1 MPPAVEPGEL
11 VDPGVHG
18 ALLSAVADGAPLDRL
33 GQHRL
38 ESLKAAGL
46 ATPDG
51 RPRFPV
57 AQAAQAKAV
66 AETAGDLGRAMA
78 RLVAGE
84 WSRLEVEY
92 ESVHAALA
100 SPARPPAEAAGAG
113 PSRRGRGA
121 AFLVVGGL
129 LLDLG
134 VRRLLRRQG
143 LAAPPFGSAF
153 VWLAEG
159 EGAAGSWFARVTGLP
174 GRGSLIRFGHPDAP
188 AFQLAAADPE
198 AAPAL
203 PAALEPALRELCE
216 GLGWSVVRLVD
227 DALPALDPVRRRV
240 PGADDEGAF
249 LAWAYTLAVDE
260 ALDRLSAR
268 GLLTPPPTAV
278 TTVRVTDPALPA
290 RVAGGRGWSAAAGAA
305 EEVAFVEGVEAAGG
319 QAAAPVGGQR
329 SGEGGQRRQGGD
341 GDQVGGHGPSCG
353 GGPGSA
359 AVADWGSAVDG
370 LRVLPRPVRAGL

>member
-1 MPPAVEPGEL
+1 VTRGTWELGWWAPVPPALEPDEL
-11 VDPGVHG
+11 VEPGVHG
-18 ALLSAVADGAPLDRL
+18 DLLSAVADGAPLDRL

-46 ATPDG
+46 ATADG

-57 AQAAQAKAV
+57 ARAAEAKAV

-92 ESVHAALA
+92 ELVHAAMA
-100 SPARPPAEAAGAG
+100 TPTPSEAEPAEAVAG
-113 PSRRGRGA
+113 PPWTVPSPGLSAPGAA

-159 EGAAGSWFARVTGLP
+159 EGAAGGWFARVTGLP
-174 GRGSLIRFGHPDAP
+174 GRGSLIRFGHPGAP

-216 GLGWSVVRLVD
+216 GLGWSVVRLVE

-240 PGADDEGAF
+240 PAADDEGAF

-260 ALDRLSAR
+260 ALDRLAAR
-268 GLLTPPPTAV
+268 GLLTPPASAV
-278 TTVRVTDPALPA
+278 TTVRVTDPVL
-290 RVAGGRGWSAAAGAA
+290 AGAA
-305 EEVAFVEGVEAAGG
+305 
-319 QAAAPVGGQR
+319 
-329 SGEGGQRRQGGD
+329 
-341 GDQVGGHGPSCG
+341 
-353 GGPGSA
+353 
-359 AVADWGSAVDG
+359 
-370 LRVLPRPVRAGL
+370 L

>member
-1 MPPAVEPGEL
+1 MTSGARPRAAWELGWWAPVPPALEPGEL
-11 VDPGVHG
+11 IDPAVHG
-18 ALLSAVADGAPLDRL
+18 SLLSAVADGAPLDRL

-57 AQAAQAKAV
+57 APAAQAKAV

-92 ESVHAALA
+92 EPVHAAMSGAAPGLDDE
-100 SPARPPAEAAGAG
+100 PARPALARAAPGV
-113 PSRRGRGA
+113 A

-143 LAAPPFGSAF
+143 LASPAFGSAF

-174 GRGSLIRFGHPDAP
+174 GRGSLVRFGHPAAP

-198 AAPAL
+198 TAPAL
-203 PAALEPALRELCE
+203 PASLEPALRELCE
-216 GLGWSVVRLVD
+216 GLGWSVVRLIE

-240 PGADDEGAF
+240 PGAEDEGAF

-268 GLLTPPPTAV
+268 GLLTPPATAV
-278 TTVRVTDPALPA
+278 TAVRVADPAL
-290 RVAGGRGWSAAAGAA
+290 AGAA
-305 EEVAFVEGVEAAGG
+305 
-319 QAAAPVGGQR
+319 
-329 SGEGGQRRQGGD
+329 
-341 GDQVGGHGPSCG
+341 
-353 GGPGSA
+353 
-359 AVADWGSAVDG
+359 
-370 LRVLPRPVRAGL
+370 L

>member
-1 MPPAVEPGEL
+1 MTGGIRARTAWELGWWAPVPPALEPGEL
-11 VDPGVHG
+11 VDPAVHG

-38 ESLKAAGL
+38 EPLKAAGL
-46 ATPDG
+46 ATADG

-57 AQAAQAKAV
+57 APAAQAKAV

-92 ESVHAALA
+92 EPVHAAL
-100 SPARPPAEAAGAG
+100 SPPTPAIEHEPDRAAVAG
-113 PSRRGRGA
+113 PTVGAEPGSGQTAPVGA
-121 AFLVVGGL
+121 APGAAAFVVVGGL

-143 LAAPPFGSAF
+143 LASPPFGSAF

-174 GRGSLIRFGHPDAP
+174 GRGSLVRFGHPDAP
-188 AFQLAAADPE
+188 AFELAAADPE

-216 GLGWSVVRLVD
+216 GLGWSVVRLVE

-260 ALDRLSAR
+260 ALDRLAAR
-268 GLLTPPPTAV
+268 GLLTPPASAV
-278 TTVRVTDPALPA
+278 TTVRVTDPVL
-290 RVAGGRGWSAAAGAA
+290 AGAA
-305 EEVAFVEGVEAAGG
+305 
-319 QAAAPVGGQR
+319 
-329 SGEGGQRRQGGD
+329 
-341 GDQVGGHGPSCG
+341 
-353 GGPGSA
+353 
-359 AVADWGSAVDG
+359 
-370 LRVLPRPVRAGL
+370 L

>member
-1 MPPAVEPGEL
+1 VGRGGAWELGWWAPVPPALEPGEL

-18 ALLSAVADGAPLDRL
+18 PLLSAVADGAPLDRL

-46 ATPDG
+46 ATADG

-57 AQAAQAKAV
+57 AQAAEAKAV

-92 ESVHAALA
+92 ESVHAAMA
-100 SPARPPAEAAGAG
+100 SPAPTE
-113 PSRRGRGA
+113 A

-159 EGAAGSWFARVTGLP
+159 EGAAGSWFARVTRLP

-188 AFQLAAADPE
+188 GFQLAAADPE

-268 GLLTPPPTAV
+268 GLITLPPTAV
-278 TTVRVTDPALPA
+278 TTVRVADPTL
-290 RVAGGRGWSAAAGAA
+290 AGATA
-305 EEVAFVEGVEAAGG
+305 
-319 QAAAPVGGQR
+319 
-329 SGEGGQRRQGGD
+329 
-341 GDQVGGHGPSCG
+341 
-353 GGPGSA
+353 
-359 AVADWGSAVDG
+359 
-370 LRVLPRPVRAGL
+370 

>member
-1 MPPAVEPGEL
+1 
-11 VDPGVHG
+11 
-18 ALLSAVADGAPLDRL
+18 VADGAPLDRL

-46 ATPDG
+46 ATADG

-57 AQAAQAKAV
+57 APAAQAKAV

-92 ESVHAALA
+92 EPVHAAISGPTPDPGAIA
-100 SPARPPAEAAGAG
+100 SPAPGANPVPG
-113 PSRRGRGA
+113 PGAA

-159 EGAAGSWFARVTGLP
+159 EGAAGRWFARVSGLP
-174 GRGSLIRFGHPDAP
+174 GRGSLIRFGRPGAP

-198 AAPAL
+198 GAPAL
-203 PAALEPALRELCE
+203 PTALEPALRELCE
-216 GLGWSVVRLVD
+216 GLGWSVVRLVE

-260 ALDRLSAR
+260 AIDRLSAR
-268 GLLTPPPTAV
+268 GLLVQPPAAV
-278 TTVRVTDPALPA
+278 TAVRVTDPAL
-290 RVAGGRGWSAAAGAA
+290 AGAA
-305 EEVAFVEGVEAAGG
+305 
-319 QAAAPVGGQR
+319 
-329 SGEGGQRRQGGD
+329 
-341 GDQVGGHGPSCG
+341 
-353 GGPGSA
+353 
-359 AVADWGSAVDG
+359 
-370 LRVLPRPVRAGL
+370 L

>member
-1 MPPAVEPGEL
+1 MTRGTWELGWWAPVPPALEPGEL
-11 VDPGVHG
+11 VEPGVHG
-18 ALLSAVADGAPLDRL
+18 DLLSAVADGAPLDRL

-46 ATPDG
+46 ATADG

-57 AQAAQAKAV
+57 AQAAEAKAV

-84 WSRLEVEY
+84 WSRIEVEY

-100 SPARPPAEAAGAG
+100 SPAPGA
-113 PSRRGRGA
+113 A

-143 LAAPPFGSAF
+143 LAAPPCGSAF

-159 EGAAGSWFARVTGLP
+159 DGAAGTWFARVTGLP
-174 GRGSLIRFGHPDAP
+174 GRGSLVRFGQPGAP

-198 AAPAL
+198 TAPGL

-216 GLGWSVVRLVD
+216 GLGWSVLRLVE

-249 LAWAYTLAVDE
+249 LAWAYTLAVAE
-260 ALDRLSAR
+260 ALDRLAAR
-268 GLLTPPPTAV
+268 GLLTPPATGVLA
-278 TTVRVTDPALPA
+278 VRVADPAL
-290 RVAGGRGWSAAAGAA
+290 AGAA
-305 EEVAFVEGVEAAGG
+305 
-319 QAAAPVGGQR
+319 
-329 SGEGGQRRQGGD
+329 
-341 GDQVGGHGPSCG
+341 
-353 GGPGSA
+353 
-359 AVADWGSAVDG
+359 
-370 LRVLPRPVRAGL
+370 L

>member
-1 MPPAVEPGEL
+1 MTSGARPRAAWELGWWAPVPPVLEPGEL
-11 VDPGVHG
+11 VDPAVHG
-18 ALLSAVADGAPLDRL
+18 SLLSAVADGAPLDRL

-57 AQAAQAKAV
+57 APAAQAKAV

-92 ESVHAALA
+92 EPLHAAL
-100 SPARPPAEAAGAG
+100 STPPRDDARPTALADETPGAGHQPGRDVPAGSAQGEAA
-113 PSRRGRGA
+113 
-121 AFLVVGGL
+121 FVVVGGL

-143 LAAPPFGSAF
+143 LASPPFGSAF

-159 EGAAGSWFARVTGLP
+159 EGAAGRWFARVTGLP
-174 GRGSLIRFGHPDAP
+174 GRGSLVRFGHPDAP

-216 GLGWSVVRLVD
+216 GLGWSVVRLVE

-240 PGADDEGAF
+240 PGAEDEGAF

-260 ALDRLSAR
+260 ALGRLAAR
-268 GLLTPPPTAV
+268 GLLVPPATAV
-278 TTVRVTDPALPA
+278 AAVRVADPAL
-290 RVAGGRGWSAAAGAA
+290 AGAA
-305 EEVAFVEGVEAAGG
+305 
-319 QAAAPVGGQR
+319 
-329 SGEGGQRRQGGD
+329 
-341 GDQVGGHGPSCG
+341 
-353 GGPGSA
+353 
-359 AVADWGSAVDG
+359 
-370 LRVLPRPVRAGL
+370 L

>member
-1 MPPAVEPGEL
+1 MTRVTWELGWWAPVPPALEPGEL
-11 VDPGVHG
+11 VDPAVHG

-46 ATPDG
+46 ATADG

-57 AQAAQAKAV
+57 APAAQAKAV
-66 AETAGDLGRAMA
+66 AETAADLGRAMA

-92 ESVHAALA
+92 EPVHAAIA
-100 SPARPPAEAAGAG
+100 SPAPTEARAAEVEAVRPAPI
-113 PSRRGRGA
+113 PSRRVSAPGAA

-143 LAAPPFGSAF
+143 LAAPPFSSAF

-159 EGAAGSWFARVTGLP
+159 QGAAGSWFARVTGLP

-203 PAALEPALRELCE
+203 PSTLEPALRELCE
-216 GLGWSVVRLVD
+216 GLGWSVVRLVE

-260 ALDRLSAR
+260 ALDRLAAR
-268 GLLTPPPTAV
+268 GLLTPPPSGV
-278 TTVRVTDPALPA
+278 TRVRVTDPALA
-290 RVAGGRGWSAAAGAA
+290 CAA
-305 EEVAFVEGVEAAGG
+305 
-319 QAAAPVGGQR
+319 
-329 SGEGGQRRQGGD
+329 
-341 GDQVGGHGPSCG
+341 
-353 GGPGSA
+353 
-359 AVADWGSAVDG
+359 
-370 LRVLPRPVRAGL
+370 L

>member
-1 MPPAVEPGEL
+1 VTRESWELGWWAPVPPALEPDEL
-11 VDPGVHG
+11 IEPAVHG
-18 ALLSAVADGAPLDRL
+18 TLLSAVAGGAPLDRL

-46 ATPDG
+46 ATADG

-57 AQAAQAKAV
+57 APAAQAKAV

-92 ESVHAALA
+92 EPVHAAIVTPT
-100 SPARPPAEAAGAG
+100 PAPAAGV
-113 PSRRGRGA
+113 A

-174 GRGSLIRFGHPDAP
+174 GRGSLIRFGRPGAP

-203 PAALEPALRELCE
+203 PAALEVALRELCE
-216 GLGWSVVRLVD
+216 GLGWSVVRLVE

-260 ALDRLSAR
+260 AIDRLSAR
-268 GLLTPPPTAV
+268 GLLTPPPAAV
-278 TTVRVTDPALPA
+278 TAVRVTDPAL
-290 RVAGGRGWSAAAGAA
+290 AGAA
-305 EEVAFVEGVEAAGG
+305 
-319 QAAAPVGGQR
+319 
-329 SGEGGQRRQGGD
+329 
-341 GDQVGGHGPSCG
+341 
-353 GGPGSA
+353 
-359 AVADWGSAVDG
+359 
-370 LRVLPRPVRAGL
+370 L

>member
-1 MPPAVEPGEL
+1 VTTRSGGPRSAWELGWWAPVPPAVEPDEL
-11 VDPGVHG
+11 VDPAVHG

-46 ATPDG
+46 ATRDG

-57 AQAAQAKAV
+57 APAAQAKAV
-66 AETAGDLGRAMA
+66 AETSGDLGRAMA

-84 WSRLEVEY
+84 WSRIEVEY
-92 ESVHAALA
+92 EPVHAALA
-100 SPARPPAEAAGAG
+100 GPAPGADGDWKQTGGGAAASTPAGV
-113 PSRRGRGA
+113 A

-159 EGAAGSWFARVTGLP
+159 DGAAGTWFARVAGLP
-174 GRGSLIRFGHPDAP
+174 GPGSLIRFGRPDAP
-188 AFQLAAADPE
+188 AYQLALADPE

-216 GLGWSVVRLVD
+216 GLGWSVVRLVE

-260 ALDRLSAR
+260 ALDRLAAR
-268 GLLTPPPTAV
+268 GLLTPPATAV
-278 TTVRVTDPALPA
+278 TAVRVGDPAL
-290 RVAGGRGWSAAAGAA
+290 AGAA
-305 EEVAFVEGVEAAGG
+305 V
-319 QAAAPVGGQR
+319 
-329 SGEGGQRRQGGD
+329 
-341 GDQVGGHGPSCG
+341 
-353 GGPGSA
+353 
-359 AVADWGSAVDG
+359 
-370 LRVLPRPVRAGL
+370 

>member
-1 MPPAVEPGEL
+1 MTSGSARAAWELGWWAPVPPALEPGEL
-11 VDPGVHG
+11 VDPAVHG

-57 AQAAQAKAV
+57 APAAQAKAV

-92 ESVHAALA
+92 EPVHAALS
-100 SPARPPAEAAGAG
+100 SPGPGGGGLPGRRRAAARP
-113 PSRRGRGA
+113 RGA
-121 AFLVVGGL
+121 AAAAAPGP
-129 LLDLG
+129 
-134 VRRLLRRQG
+134 G
-143 LAAPPFGSAF
+143 LAA
-153 VWLAEG
+153 VWQRVRVAGGG
-159 EGAAGSWFARVTGLP
+159 EGAAGSWFARVTALP
-174 GRGSLIRFGHPDAP
+174 GRGSLVRFGHPDAP

-216 GLGWSVVRLVD
+216 GLGWSVVRLVE

-268 GLLTPPPTAV
+268 GLLTPPATAV
-278 TTVRVTDPALPA
+278 TTVRVADPAL
-290 RVAGGRGWSAAAGAA
+290 AGAA
-305 EEVAFVEGVEAAGG
+305 
-319 QAAAPVGGQR
+319 
-329 SGEGGQRRQGGD
+329 
-341 GDQVGGHGPSCG
+341 
-353 GGPGSA
+353 
-359 AVADWGSAVDG
+359 
-370 LRVLPRPVRAGL
+370 L

>member
-1 MPPAVEPGEL
+1 MTRGTWELGWWAPVPPALEPDEL
-11 VDPGVHG
+11 IEPAVHG
-18 ALLSAVADGAPLDRL
+18 SLLAAVADGAPLDRL

-46 ATPDG
+46 ATADG

-57 AQAAQAKAV
+57 APAAQAKAV

-92 ESVHAALA
+92 EPVHAAISGPTPDPGAMA
-100 SPARPPAEAAGAG
+100 SPAPGANPAPGPGA
-113 PSRRGRGA
+113 A

-159 EGAAGSWFARVTGLP
+159 EGAAGRWFARVSGLP
-174 GRGSLIRFGHPDAP
+174 GRGSLIRFGRPGAP

-203 PAALEPALRELCE
+203 PSSLEPALRELCE
-216 GLGWSVVRLVD
+216 GLGWSVVRLVE

-240 PGADDEGAF
+240 SGADDEGAF

-260 ALDRLSAR
+260 AIDRLSAR
-268 GLLTPPPTAV
+268 GLLTQPPAAV
-278 TTVRVTDPALPA
+278 TAVRVTDPAL
-290 RVAGGRGWSAAAGAA
+290 AGAA
-305 EEVAFVEGVEAAGG
+305 
-319 QAAAPVGGQR
+319 
-329 SGEGGQRRQGGD
+329 
-341 GDQVGGHGPSCG
+341 
-353 GGPGSA
+353 
-359 AVADWGSAVDG
+359 
-370 LRVLPRPVRAGL
+370 L

>member
-1 MPPAVEPGEL
+1 MPRGTWELGWWAPVPPALEPGEL
-11 VDPGVHG
+11 VDPAVHG

-46 ATPDG
+46 ATAGG

-92 ESVHAALA
+92 EPVHAALTTPPPG
-100 SPARPPAEAAGAG
+100 SLGPAEARPGPGEASLGPAEARPAAVGAG
-113 PSRRGRGA
+113 PGPPARSRRASDPGAA

-159 EGAAGSWFARVTGLP
+159 EGAAGRWFARVTGLP

-203 PAALEPALRELCE
+203 PASLEPALRELCE
-216 GLGWSVVRLVD
+216 GLGWSVVRLVE

-240 PGADDEGAF
+240 PGADDAGAF

-260 ALDRLSAR
+260 ALDRLAAR
-268 GLLTPPPTAV
+268 GLLTPPPTALAA
-278 TTVRVTDPALPA
+278 VRVTDPAL
-290 RVAGGRGWSAAAGAA
+290 AGGA
-305 EEVAFVEGVEAAGG
+305 
-319 QAAAPVGGQR
+319 
-329 SGEGGQRRQGGD
+329 
-341 GDQVGGHGPSCG
+341 
-353 GGPGSA
+353 
-359 AVADWGSAVDG
+359 
-370 LRVLPRPVRAGL
+370 L

>member
-1 MPPAVEPGEL
+1 VTRGTWELGWWAPVPPALEPDEL
-11 VDPGVHG
+11 IEPAVHG
-18 ALLSAVADGAPLDRL
+18 TLLAAVADGAPLDRL

-46 ATPDG
+46 AAADG

-57 AQAAQAKAV
+57 APAAQAKAV

-92 ESVHAALA
+92 EPVHAAISGPTPDPGAMA
-100 SPARPPAEAAGAG
+100 SPAPGANPAPGPGA
-113 PSRRGRGA
+113 A

-159 EGAAGSWFARVTGLP
+159 EGAAGRWFARVSGLP
-174 GRGSLIRFGHPDAP
+174 GRGSLIRFGRPGAP

-203 PAALEPALRELCE
+203 PSSLEPALRELCE
-216 GLGWSVVRLVD
+216 GLGWSVVRLVE

-260 ALDRLSAR
+260 AIDRLSAR
-268 GLLTPPPTAV
+268 GLLTQPPAAV
-278 TTVRVTDPALPA
+278 TAVRVTDPAL
-290 RVAGGRGWSAAAGAA
+290 AGAA
-305 EEVAFVEGVEAAGG
+305 
-319 QAAAPVGGQR
+319 
-329 SGEGGQRRQGGD
+329 
-341 GDQVGGHGPSCG
+341 
-353 GGPGSA
+353 
-359 AVADWGSAVDG
+359 
-370 LRVLPRPVRAGL
+370 L